1 MVGLLFNN
9 GNGLFSVVVII
20 IFDFK
25 GTRCPSLVSLHGA
38 VRLRSRLSPGD
49 GRE

>member
-9 GNGLFSVVVII
+9 GNGLFSVVII

-25 GTRCPSLVSLHGA
+25 GTRCPSLVSSHGA